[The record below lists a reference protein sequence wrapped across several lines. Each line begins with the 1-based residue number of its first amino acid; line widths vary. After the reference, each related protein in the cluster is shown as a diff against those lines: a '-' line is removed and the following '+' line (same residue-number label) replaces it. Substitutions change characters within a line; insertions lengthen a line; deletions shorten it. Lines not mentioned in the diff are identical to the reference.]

1 MGQLEKY
8 GLYVLCLV
16 IFLILGVTIWGDPD
30 SSTRQEQRGGV
41 PMRVNAAGLPLPP
54 IDGSGAS
61 VGRRSPSVGDSTIAS
76 LLKQRST
83 RPISQPKA
91 QPKVEPKDEG
101 STSRLESLV
110 KPEVKPEVKP
120 IAKPVIAS
128 ATRKYTVRNGDII
141 GKIAQKQLGSTKY
154 VRAIRE
160 LNPSLRNSDNL
171 RIGQVLVLPASSRSS
186 SAPAAAAGAFRTYK
200 ISKNDT
206 FTSIA
211 LLELKSE
218 GRYLEIEKLNP
229 NVNPRRLVPGQ
240 SIKLPLK

>member
-41 PMRVNAAGLPLPP
+41 PMRVNAAGLPLPTS
-54 IDGSGAS
+54 DGNGAS
-61 VGRRSPSVGDSTIAS
+61 AGRRSPSFGGSTIAT

-91 QPKVEPKDEG
+91 QPKVEPKDDV
-101 STSRLESLV
+101 SRSGLESLV

-120 IAKPVIAS
+120 IAKQVVVAK
-128 ATRKYTVRNGDII
+128 TRKYTVKSGDII
-141 GKIAQKQLGSTKY
+141 GKIAQKQLGGIRY
-154 VRAIRE
+154 VKAIRK

-171 RIGQVLVLPASSRSS
+171 RIGQVLVLPASHN
-186 SAPAAAAGAFRTYK
+186 AKVAAVPVAGAYRTYK
-200 ISKNDT
+200 ISKDDT
-206 FTSIA
+206 FASVA
-211 LLELKSE
+211 LRELKSE